1 MITDESGYCRAHF
14 LLKHFSMKT
23 INISTAERV
32 DFVDITSQVQN
43 VVNKTKVEDGIVTVY
58 VPHTTCG
65 ITINEGADPDVVR
78 DIKYQLEKLIPY
90 QQGYRH
96 MEGNAD
102 SHIKTCLV
110 GSSENIIIED
120 GQLVL
125 GTWQSIFLCDFD
137 GPRTRKVY
145 IKIID

>member
-1 MITDESGYCRAHF
+1 MSLVITVLIFITIYYN
-14 LLKHFSMKT
+14 MKT
-23 INISTAERV
+23 INVSTTKRV
-32 DFVDITSQVQN
+32 DLVDITSQVQ
-43 VVNKTKVEDGIVTVY
+43 KVISESLIDDGIVIVY

-78 DIKYQLEKLIPY
+78 DITFQLEKLIPY
-90 QQGYRH
+90 QQGYKH

-110 GSSENIIIED
+110 GGSENIIIEKN
-120 GQLVL
+120 QLVL

-137 GPRTRKVY
+137 GPRNRKVY

>member
-1 MITDESGYCRAHF
+1 
-14 LLKHFSMKT
+14 MKT
-23 INISTAERV
+23 INISTTKRV
-32 DFVDITSQVQN
+32 DLVNITSQVQKI
-43 VVNKTKVEDGIVTVY
+43 VSDSSVESGLVMVY

-65 ITINEGADPDVVR
+65 ITINEGADPDVIT
-78 DIKYQLEKLIPY
+78 DIKHQLEKLIPY
-90 QQGYRH
+90 QQGYKH
-96 MEGNAD
+96 LEGNSD
-102 SHIKTCLV
+102 SHIKTCIV
-110 GSSENIIIED
+110 GSSEIAIIEN

>member
-1 MITDESGYCRAHF
+1 MKIITA
-14 LLKHFSMKT
+14 
-23 INISTAERV
+23 STTQRV
-32 DFVDITSQVQN
+32 DLIDITAQVQK
-43 VVNKTKVEDGIVTVY
+43 VVTETMVENGIVTVY

-78 DIKYQLEKLIPY
+78 DIKYQLEKLIPF
-90 QQGYRH
+90 QQGYHH

-110 GSSENIIIED
+110 GSSENIIIEK

-145 IKIID
+145 IKILN

>member
-1 MITDESGYCRAHF
+1 MKIITA
-14 LLKHFSMKT
+14 
-23 INISTAERV
+23 STTQRI
-32 DFVDITSQVQN
+32 DLIDITAQVQK
-43 VVNKTKVEDGIVTVY
+43 VVTETIVENGIVTVY

-90 QQGYRH
+90 QQGYHH
-96 MEGNAD
+96 MEGNSD

-110 GSSENIIIED
+110 GSSENIIIEK

-145 IKIID
+145 IKILN

>member
-1 MITDESGYCRAHF
+1 
-14 LLKHFSMKT
+14 MKT
-23 INISTAERV
+23 ISVSTTQRV
-32 DFVDITSQVQN
+32 NLVDITSQVQKVVTETN
-43 VVNKTKVEDGIVTVY
+43 VNSGIVIVY

-90 QQGYRH
+90 QQGYH
-96 MEGNAD
+96 HLEGNAD

-110 GSSENIIIED
+110 GSSENIIVED
-120 GQLVL
+120 GKLVL

-137 GPRTRKVY
+137 GPRNRKVH
-145 IKIID
+145 IKILN

>member
-1 MITDESGYCRAHF
+1 
-14 LLKHFSMKT
+14 MKI
-23 INISTAERV
+23 INVSTTKRV
-32 DFVDITSQVQN
+32 DLVDITSQVQKMVSDSN
-43 VVNKTKVEDGIVTVY
+43 VNSGIVTVY

-90 QQGYRH
+90 QQGYH
-96 MEGNAD
+96 HLEGNAD

-110 GSSENIIIED
+110 GSSENIIIEN

-145 IKIID
+145 IKVLGN

>member
-1 MITDESGYCRAHF
+1 MNI
-14 LLKHFSMKT
+14 
-23 INISTAERV
+23 INISTTKRV
-32 DFVDITSQVQN
+32 DLVNITSQVQK
-43 VVNKTKVEDGIVTVY
+43 VVSESSVDEGIVTVF

-65 ITINEGADPDVVR
+65 ITINKGADPDVIR

-90 QQGYRH
+90 QLGYQH
-96 MEGNAD
+96 LEGNSD
-102 SHIKTCLV
+102 SHIKTCIV
-110 GSSENIIIED
+110 GCSESIIIEN

-137 GPRTRKVY
+137 GPRNRTVY

>member
-1 MITDESGYCRAHF
+1 MKIITA
-14 LLKHFSMKT
+14 
-23 INISTAERV
+23 STTQRI
-32 DFVDITSQVQN
+32 DLIDITAQVQK
-43 VVNKTKVEDGIVTVY
+43 VVTETTIENGIVIVY

-78 DIKYQLEKLIPY
+78 DIKYQLGKIIPY
-90 QQGYRH
+90 QQGYLH

-110 GSSENIIIED
+110 GSSENIIIEK
-120 GQLVL
+120 GELVL

-145 IKIID
+145 IKILN

>member
-1 MITDESGYCRAHF
+1 MN
-14 LLKHFSMKT
+14 T
-23 INISTAERV
+23 INISTSKRV
-32 DFVDITSQVQN
+32 DLIDITSQVQK
-43 VVNKTKVEDGIVTVY
+43 VVSESSVDDGIVTLY

-65 ITINEGADPDVVR
+65 ITINEGVDPDVVR
-78 DIKYQLEKLIPY
+78 DIKYQLKKLIPY
-90 QQGYRH
+90 QQGYHH
-96 MEGNAD
+96 MEENAD

-110 GSSENIIIED
+110 GSSENIIIEN

-137 GPRTRKVY
+137 GPRNRKVY

>member
-1 MITDESGYCRAHF
+1 MPDSF
-14 LLKHFSMKT
+14 LLLKYYNMKT
-23 INISTAERV
+23 INISTGERV
-32 DFVDITSQVQN
+32 DFVDITAQIKI
-43 VVNKTKVEDGIVTVY
+43 VVGETKVDSGIVTVY

-65 ITINEGADPDVVR
+65 IIINEGADPDVVG

-90 QQGYRH
+90 QQGYHH

-110 GSSENIIIED
+110 GSSENIIIEN

-137 GPRTRKVY
+137 GPRNRKVY
-145 IKIID
+145 IKIIH

>member
-1 MITDESGYCRAHF
+1 
-14 LLKHFSMKT
+14 MKT
-23 INISTAERV
+23 ITVSTTQRV
-32 DFVDITSQVQN
+32 HLVDITSQVQKVVTETN
-43 VVNKTKVEDGIVTVY
+43 VNSGIVIVY

-90 QQGYRH
+90 QQGYH
-96 MEGNAD
+96 HLEGNAD

-110 GSSENIIIED
+110 GSSENIIVED
-120 GQLVL
+120 GKLVL

-145 IKIID
+145 IKILN

>member
-1 MITDESGYCRAHF
+1 MIMDESGYCRTHF
-14 LLKHFSMKT
+14 LLLKYYMKI
-23 INISTAERV
+23 INVSTTKRI
-32 DFVDITSQVQN
+32 DLIDITAKVRKVVSESQ
-43 VVNKTKVEDGIVTVY
+43 TEDGIVTVY

-78 DIKYQLEKLIPY
+78 DIKYQLEKLIPF
-90 QQGYRH
+90 QEGYRH

-102 SHIKTCLV
+102 RHIKTCLV
-110 GSSENIIIED
+110 GSSENIIVEK
-120 GQLVL
+120 GQLML

>member
-1 MITDESGYCRAHF
+1 
-14 LLKHFSMKT
+14 MKT
-23 INISTAERV
+23 IIISTTQRI
-32 DFVDITSQVQN
+32 DLIDITAQVQK
-43 VVNKTKVEDGIVTVY
+43 VVNEFKVKNGIVTVY
-58 VPHTTCG
+58 IPHTTCG

-78 DIKYQLEKLIPY
+78 DIKYQLDKLIPY
-90 QQGYRH
+90 QHGYLH

-110 GSSENIIIED
+110 GSSESIIIED
-120 GQLVL
+120 GELVL

-145 IKIID
+145 IKILD

>member
-1 MITDESGYCRAHF
+1 MKIITA
-14 LLKHFSMKT
+14 
-23 INISTAERV
+23 STTQRV
-32 DFVDITSQVQN
+32 DLIDITTQVQK
-43 VVNKTKVEDGIVTVY
+43 VVTETMVENGIVTVY

-90 QQGYRH
+90 QQGYH
-96 MEGNAD
+96 HIEGNAD

-110 GSSENIIIED
+110 GSSENIIIEK

-137 GPRTRKVY
+137 GPRTRKVH
-145 IKIID
+145 IKILN

>member
-1 MITDESGYCRAHF
+1 
-14 LLKHFSMKT
+14 MKT
-23 INISTAERV
+23 ITVSTAQRV
-32 DFVDITSQVQN
+32 DLVDITSQVQK
-43 VVNKTKVEDGIVTVY
+43 VVTETMVDSGIVTVY

-90 QQGYRH
+90 QRGYLH

-110 GSSENIIIED
+110 GSSENIIIDD
-120 GQLVL
+120 GKLVL

-137 GPRTRKVY
+137 GPRTRKIY
-145 IKIID
+145 IKILN

>member
-1 MITDESGYCRAHF
+1 
-14 LLKHFSMKT
+14 MKI
-23 INISTAERV
+23 INVSTTKRV
-32 DFVDITSQVQN
+32 DLVDITSQVQKMVSDSN
-43 VVNKTKVEDGIVTVY
+43 VNSGIVTVY

-90 QQGYRH
+90 QQGYHH

-145 IKIID
+145 IKITGN

>member
-1 MITDESGYCRAHF
+1 
-14 LLKHFSMKT
+14 MKT
-23 INISTAERV
+23 INISTTKRV
-32 DFVDITSQVQN
+32 DLVNITAQVQT
-43 VVNKTKVEDGIVTVY
+43 VVSKTKVDSGVVTVY

-78 DIKYQLEKLIPY
+78 DIKFQLENLIPY

-110 GSSENIIIED
+110 GSSENIIVEN

-137 GPRTRKVY
+137 GPRNRKVY